1 MTILAPRLALCLLAL
16 ATLAAVVLPATADPH
31 QRPMGRPNNIE
42 TGEETLRQRPK
53 VLEQLYARL
62 ATAESEEAAARLAQ
76 AIERIWLQ
84 SGSDTVNLL
93 MDRAGKAY
101 TESKPDIALNLL
113 ERVTKLAPNYTEG
126 WFRRA
131 QVFQAEGDIPRA
143 LIDLRRVLAIEPD
156 HFRALETLGQL
167 LKEIDEKKGALQA
180 FERLITVNP
189 HAAVKQVLEELRNE
203 VVGMSH

>member
-1 MTILAPRLALCLLAL
+1 MLNLALRLCPLLVLLA
-16 ATLAAVVLPATADPH
+16 VQLPAAADPH
-31 QRPMGRPNNIE
+31 QRPLGRPNNIE

-62 ATAESEEAAARLAQ
+62 ATAETEEAATRLVQ

-101 TESKPDIALNLL
+101 TEQKPDIALNLL
-113 ERVTKLAPNYTEG
+113 GRVTRLAPSYSEG

-143 LIDLRRVLAIEPD
+143 LLDLRRALAIEPD

-167 LKEIDEKKGALQA
+167 LKEIGEKKGALQA
-180 FERLITVNP
+180 FERLIAVHP
-189 HAAVKQVLEELRNE
+189 HAAVKQTLEELRNE
-203 VVGMSH
+203 VTGMAH